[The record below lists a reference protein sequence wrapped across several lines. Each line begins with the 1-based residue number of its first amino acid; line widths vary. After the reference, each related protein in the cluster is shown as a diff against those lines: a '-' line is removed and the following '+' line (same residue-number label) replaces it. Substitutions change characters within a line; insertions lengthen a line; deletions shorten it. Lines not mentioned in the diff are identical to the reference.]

1 MHVHV
6 HLHGLYH
13 SITIIVHPPHH
24 VSHAKRSHRQAI
36 LIFIDPLPD
45 SEFQ

>member
-6 HLHGLYH
+6 LLHGLYH

-24 VSHAKRSHRQAI
+24 DSHAKDT
-36 LIFIDPLPD
+36 LMFIDPLPD